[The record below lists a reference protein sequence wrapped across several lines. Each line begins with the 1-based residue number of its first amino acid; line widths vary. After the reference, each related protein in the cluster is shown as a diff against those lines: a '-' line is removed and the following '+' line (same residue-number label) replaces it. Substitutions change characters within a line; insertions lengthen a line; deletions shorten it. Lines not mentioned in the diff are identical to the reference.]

1 MNKPHAIGLTQLAVA
16 RLPTVLKPLGLDL
29 RLETGALAHL
39 RTSHSAPDLKGQ
51 MLVDGKSLSLA
62 MLVRSRL
69 SEQVISEAT
78 AAAEN
83 GGTTT
88 TMIVVPRLRP
98 AAQQRLRALGLNFAD
113 LTGTISLKA
122 PGIRIEVQGT
132 EKVPSVPGRPPKQ
145 QINPFSKRAS
155 IIPRTLCESF
165 GKRLSLSAIANITSL
180 SRGWISGVL
189 TELTARGY
197 ATVDR
202 EGAALSNPVMM
213 LRDWISEYKWTQNTS
228 QQFVTPFETDEITT
242 ELQRTFEKLKI
253 TWALTLSAAAQQRL
267 NQSAYN
273 GVVHAYAYAEN
284 LEIFR
289 SALNRL
295 HAEPV
300 SDGGNLVLFCPP
312 YYGLATFIDA
322 HKSEHATVVSDV
334 QLLLD
339 LAHFPVRG
347 AELAE
352 TLVRSR
358 LAKQFDLT
366 SSESRH
372 LIQAFS

>member
-1 MNKPHAIGLTQLAVA
+1 MNKNPDIDLIQLAVA
-16 RLPTVLKPLGLDL
+16 RLPFLLKPLGLDL
-29 RLETGALAHL
+29 RLETGSLAPL
-39 RTSHSAPDLKGQ
+39 RTSHSGPDLKGQ
-51 MLVDGKSLSLA
+51 LLLDGKSVSLA
-62 MLVRSRL
+62 MLVRGRL
-69 SEQVISEAT
+69 SEQVINEAT
-78 AAAEN
+78 VAAEKD
-83 GGTTT
+83 GTTM
-88 TMIVVPRLRP
+88 MIVVPNLRP

-132 EKVPSVPGRPPKQ
+132 EKVPSNGVRPRKQ
-145 QINPFSKRAS
+145 QINPFSKKAS
-155 IIPRTLCESF
+155 IVPRTLCEFF

-189 TELTARGY
+189 AELAERGY
-197 ATVDR
+197 ATVDK
-202 EGAALSNPVMM
+202 EGATLSNPVLM
-213 LRDWISEYKWTQNTS
+213 LRDWINEYKWTQNTS
-228 QQFVTPFETDEITT
+228 QQFVTPFQHDEITG
-242 ELQRTFEKLKI
+242 ELQKTFDKLKI
-253 TWALTLSAAAQQRL
+253 RWALTLSAAAHQRL
-267 NQSAYN
+267 NQSAYD
-273 GVVHAYAYAEN
+273 GVVHAYAFTDNQET
-284 LEIFR
+284 LR

-295 HAEPV
+295 LAEPV
-300 SDGGNLVLFCPP
+300 SDGGNLVLFSPP

-322 HKSEHATVVSDV
+322 HKSEQATVVSDV

-358 LAKQFDLT
+358 LAKQFELT
-366 SSESRH
+366 SAESRH